1 VPKRETGG
9 SHGGVF
15 GFRGICRP
23 VGLWLF
29 ERQDALPEIRDAG
42 MDSPKEVMTDSIT
55 FITVIRW
62 RRLSCGSGEA
72 EGFRKK
78 FCRVRGGQGRKS
90 QAGGLHETEAVTV
103 IISDGMEAV
112 RPPSRFSGGKEA
124 RLRFSVP
131 GRTGYPVDRRKRKRS
146 MIAPCPCFRLCVNGN
161 QPATAGSRTIL

>member
-1 VPKRETGG
+1 M
-9 SHGGVF
+9 
-15 GFRGICRP
+15 
-23 VGLWLF
+23 GLWLF
-29 ERQDALPEIRDAG
+29 ERQDALPEIREAAG
-42 MDSPKEVMTDSIT
+42 DPGCGNGFAERGENGFHR

-112 RPPSRFSGGKEA
+112 RPPSRFSGGKA
-124 RLRFSVP
+124 AGLRFSVP
-131 GRTGYPVDRRKRKRS
+131 GRTGFPVDRRKRKRS
-146 MIAPCPCFRLCVNGN
+146 MIAPVAHVFGF
-161 QPATAGSRTIL
+161 A